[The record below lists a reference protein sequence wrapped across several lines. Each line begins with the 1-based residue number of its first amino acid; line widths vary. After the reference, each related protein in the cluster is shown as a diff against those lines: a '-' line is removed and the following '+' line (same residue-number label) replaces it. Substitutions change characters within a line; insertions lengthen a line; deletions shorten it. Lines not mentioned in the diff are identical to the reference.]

1 VEGRERARLGDERAA
16 ALMELHGRGAF
27 VTGGSGDLGAA
38 ACAALAR
45 AGCDVAV
52 GYVGNRAGA
61 AKTVKA
67 VEAHGRRACAIQL
80 DQADASAI
88 DGAVARARSKLGRL
102 DVLVNNAAWNIGIP
116 FPELDA
122 LTVEIWDRIFDTN
135 VRGPFQLARAAAAH
149 MRKSGGG
156 RIVNVASVAGLK
168 PDGSSIAY
176 AASKAALIHLT
187 RCLAVALAPRITVNC
202 VAPGLIEGTRM
213 AKRLPKAV
221 TDRARRHAVLRQTT
235 ALDDIAEQILTFC
248 RADSVTGQVL
258 VLDGGAFFH

>member
-1 VEGRERARLGDERAA
+1 
-16 ALMELHGRGAF
+16 MELEGRGAL
-27 VTGGSGDLGAA
+27 VTGGSGDLGGAI
-38 ACAALAR
+38 CEALAR

-52 GYVGNRAGA
+52 GYVGNRDGA
-61 AKTVKA
+61 LSTARR
-67 VEAHGRRACAIQL
+67 VEKFGRRAGTIQL
-80 DQADASAI
+80 DQADATVI
-88 DGAVARARSKLGRL
+88 DAAVARAAAELGRL

-122 LTVEIWDRIFDTN
+122 LTVEIWDRIFATN

-149 MRKSGGG
+149 MKAAGGG

-187 RCLAVALAPRITVNC
+187 RCLAVALAPSITVNC

-213 AKRLPKAV
+213 ARRLPAAV
-221 TDRARRHAVLRQTT
+221 AERAREQAVLRRTS
-235 ALDDIAEQILTFC
+235 ALGDIAEQVVTFC
-248 RADSVTGQVL
+248 RADSATGQVL
-258 VLDGGAFFH
+258 VIDGGAFFH

>member
-1 VEGRERARLGDERAA
+1 MD
-16 ALMELHGRGAF
+16 LHGRAAF

-38 ACAALAR
+38 ACEALAR

-52 GYVGNRAGA
+52 GYVGNRDGA
-61 AKTVKA
+61 AKTVRL
-67 VEAHGRRACAIQL
+67 VEGLGRRACAVQL
-80 DQADASAI
+80 DHAEAGAI
-88 DGAVARARSKLGRL
+88 DGAVARAAGELGRL

-116 FPELDA
+116 FPELEA

-149 MRKSGGG
+149 MKKTGAG

-187 RCLAVALAPRITVNC
+187 RCLAVALAPSITVNC

-213 AKRLPKAV
+213 AQRLPQPV
-221 TDRARRHAVLRQTT
+221 TGRARTQAVLRRTSS
-235 ALDDIAEQILTFC
+235 AADIAEQIVTFC
-248 RADSVTGQVL
+248 RADSVTGQV
-258 VLDGGAFFH
+258 VVIDGGAFFH